1 MVFVLYFG
9 FVCWNVCVM
18 CLIIATFQN
27 RSSTK
32 RITNNFGKIFVE
44 NILTCIDS
52 KEEITLDLGVFVE
65 FGQKLIKW
73 LLKVGFAWFRGRL
86 DCPQLSKGKEGIS
99 NVPNQVKKMFKFA
112 GCSISSVW
120 MFRLLAWTLLRV
132 LCHLQGP
139 CLHLLHQIYQ
149 DVS

>member
-73 LLKVGFAWFRGRL
+73 LLKVGFA
-86 DCPQLSKGKEGIS
+86 
-99 NVPNQVKKMFKFA
+99 
-112 GCSISSVW
+112 
-120 MFRLLAWTLLRV
+120 
-132 LCHLQGP
+132 
-139 CLHLLHQIYQ
+139 
-149 DVS
+149 